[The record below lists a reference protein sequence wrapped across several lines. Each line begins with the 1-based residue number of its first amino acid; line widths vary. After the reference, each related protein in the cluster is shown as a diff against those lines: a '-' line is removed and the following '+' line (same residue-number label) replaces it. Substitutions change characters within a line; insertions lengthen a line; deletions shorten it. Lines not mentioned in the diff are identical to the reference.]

1 MTKDEI
7 LCKGF
12 SPDIAR
18 LLREFDEKMDR
29 LHARQNNLDK
39 QNAKQIEV
47 NAEVNKRLEKHEE
60 QLMKLEQ
67 RLASAESELAF
78 NREQRDRLFKLLDI
92 EERERDASIEGSDTW
107 QKHQR
112 KIIALENQIHTV
124 QKCIDKAHMDKAFCA
139 KKINA

>member
-7 LCKGF
+7 LCRGV
-12 SPDIAR
+12 SPELAR
-18 LLREFDEKMDR
+18 LLREFDEKMGR
-29 LHARQNNLDK
+29 LHARQNDLDR

-92 EERERDASIEGSDTW
+92 EERERDAAIEGSE
-107 QKHQR
+107 R
-112 KIIALENQIHTV
+112 P
-124 QKCIDKAHMDKAFCA
+124 
-139 KKINA
+139 